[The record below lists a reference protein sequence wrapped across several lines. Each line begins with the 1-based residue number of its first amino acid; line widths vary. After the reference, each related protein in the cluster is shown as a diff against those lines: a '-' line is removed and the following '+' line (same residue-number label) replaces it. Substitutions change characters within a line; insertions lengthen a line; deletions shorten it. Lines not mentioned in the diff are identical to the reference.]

1 MTLDENNS
9 EPQKI
14 ITVWMVEDDAS
25 YREQLNALLNE
36 REGLSCPNAFAKCDD
51 LFAAIDSEELL
62 PQVIL
67 MDIGLPGMNGLD
79 GIRLLASKVPDV
91 RVIVLT
97 VFDDEAKV
105 LNAIDA
111 GAAGYLLKHAST
123 EEIEKGVKD
132 VLSSGAALDSQV
144 AGLILDRIRNEKTN
158 RNPLS
163 PQETEVLN
171 LISRG
176 LCNKE
181 IAYDLKI
188 SAHTVSFHLRNIYRK
203 FDVHSQAAAVS
214 RGIRQ
219 GFI

>member
-1 MTLDENNS
+1 MNTETTEQQNTPPIN
-9 EPQKI
+9 
-14 ITVWMVEDDAS
+14 VWMVEDDTS
-25 YREQLNALLNE
+25 YREQLHALLNE
-36 REGLSCPNAFAKCDD
+36 RKGLTCPHSFSKCDD
-51 LFAAIDSEELL
+51 LFATLESEEKW
-62 PQVIL
+62 PEVIL

-79 GIRLLASKVPDV
+79 GIRHLATKAPDI

-97 VFDDEAKV
+97 VFDDEEKV
-105 LNAIDA
+105 LKAIDA

-123 EEIEKGVKD
+123 EEIEKGIRD
-132 VLSSGAALDSQV
+132 VLKSGAALDSQV
-144 AGLILDRIRNEKTN
+144 AQLILDRVRNEKSS

-171 LISRG
+171 LISQG

-188 SAHTVSFHLRNIYRK
+188 SAHTVSFHLRNIYKK